1 MKLRTKVLLTV
12 TITVVLMMMVLFSI
26 IRPALLNEASDMD
39 KLLIEKNAERVYQY
53 LESEKSQLQHLVADW
68 ANWDDTY
75 NFIADGNSRYIEV
88 NLNKNSVE
96 KLEVGFMIL
105 LKPNLEMLYQTAGI
119 EGMLHSD
126 YLSNQIVEHFK
137 QNNRVNNVDLMETIL
152 GDALIAME
160 SVNFSE
166 SKGKNGGYLIMG
178 RMLDDAFMSKMGRN
192 LSLNLEL
199 TKAESPMKNSRQIEV
214 EIIDENLLEATV
226 NTYPI
231 SSGNIYRFSMIGER
245 ELYMDKKKDSVTYM
259 LYLIAFGLFFM
270 LILHVSLDR
279 LIVSRIGKLAK
290 NFGEQRSFSSRIQVD
305 KGYLDEITNLQLSM
319 NDVLDSLQ
327 KHRDKLAFQSQH
339 HFLVICLIVCLYKN
353 ISIRWSVIAE
363 FLYSSLTW
371 TE

>member
-1 MKLRTKVLLTV
+1 
-12 TITVVLMMMVLFSI
+12 
-26 IRPALLNEASDMD
+26 
-39 KLLIEKNAERVYQY
+39 
-53 LESEKSQLQHLVADW
+53 
-68 ANWDDTY
+68 
-75 NFIADGNSRYIEV
+75 
-88 NLNKNSVE
+88 
-96 KLEVGFMIL
+96 
-105 LKPNLEMLYQTAGI
+105 MLYQTAGI

-339 HFLVICLIVCLYKN
+339 HFLSNLPNRVSLQKYFNQMVSHSGVSLLFVNLDGIKRVNDSEGILLGDELIRLAAKRMHKFSLMHGGY
-353 ISIRWSVIAE
+353 IAHLTGDE
-363 FLYSSLTW
+363 FFILFEGRIIIL
-371 TE
+371 